1 MNNTCSSISFE
12 IEEKDDLFIN
22 DTTVLSDKYAAVYES
37 QYVRFAFV
45 ITYIVSFLCVP
56 LVAFVI
62 WFERSGQAGSFRT
75 MVNQLAS
82 FNLDQVH

>member
-1 MNNTCSSISFE
+1 MNNTCFISFE
-12 IEEKDDLFIN
+12 IDEKDDLFIN
-22 DTTVLSDKYAAVYES
+22 DITVISDKYAEVYDS
-37 QYVRFAFV
+37 KYVRFAFAM
-45 ITYIVSFLCVP
+45 TYLVCIVCVP